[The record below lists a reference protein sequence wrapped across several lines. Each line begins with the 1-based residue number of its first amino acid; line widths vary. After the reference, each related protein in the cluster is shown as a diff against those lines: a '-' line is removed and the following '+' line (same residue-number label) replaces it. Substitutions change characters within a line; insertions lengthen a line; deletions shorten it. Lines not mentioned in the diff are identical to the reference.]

1 MSIIKIQSEWEA
13 SERSPAMTELQDG
26 PGQLRV
32 SVTQVI
38 GQCSTLKPVL
48 TDIEGRINTFKQL
61 CSRHQSLPDWIQM
74 MNTSKI
80 QSDKLDHDLV
90 ATTSELLQ

>member
-1 MSIIKIQSEWEA
+1 
-13 SERSPAMTELQDG
+13 MTELQDG

-61 CSRHQSLPDWIQM
+61 CPRHQSLPDWIQM

-80 QSDKLDHDLV
+80 QSENLIMIRLQHPQSCC
-90 ATTSELLQ
+90 SEFLPGPH